1 MNKSYA
7 IDVKMEN
14 PVFNEKSYLT
24 YCGCLSLLNW
34 IIVLTSSR
42 LIETY
47 LIQEKAFTISTLL
60 SSVMSQMSLN
70 DGRDSGLK
78 VLSIITVSN
87 QTIHEKTIAGLC
99 RMRLYKFSNSTHQVS
114 KQSIFGI
121 GFHPM

>member
-60 SSVMSQMSLN
+60 SSIMSQMSLN

-99 RMRLYKFSNSTHQVS
+99 RMRLYKFSNSTHQFS
-114 KQSIFGI
+114 KRSIFGI

>member
-1 MNKSYA
+1 
-7 IDVKMEN
+7 MEN

-24 YCGCLSLLNW
+24 YCSCLSLLNW

-47 LIQEKAFTISTLL
+47 LIQDKAFTISTLL
-60 SSVMSQMSLN
+60 SSIMSQMSLN

-114 KQSIFGI
+114 KQGQFLELA
-121 GFHPM
+121 FTPCKVEQPL